1 MLEPSVRSTQEKEGR
16 YFSATLRLGCYS
28 ILTTEP
34 TAHSLPFYKRV
45 PRDKC
50 LQITALAQ
58 ATTNGG
64 GYHVPVGGRTRAS
77 LGHGKWLDPSHSLRF
92 QLPPCFLVLCF
103 SKKLFMCTLTSAARP
118 LLRWAQRA

>member
-58 ATTNGG
+58 ATTKGG
-64 GYHVPVGGRTRAS
+64 GAVSCPCGWQDTS
-77 LGHGKWLDPSHSLRF
+77 LPGPW
-92 QLPPCFLVLCF
+92 
-103 SKKLFMCTLTSAARP
+103 
-118 LLRWAQRA
+118 

>member
-64 GYHVPVGGRTRAS
+64 GIMS
-77 LGHGKWLDPSHSLRF
+77 LWVAGHE
-92 QLPPCFLVLCF
+92 PP
-103 SKKLFMCTLTSAARP
+103 
-118 LLRWAQRA
+118 WAMVNG